1 MEPKHNVDR
10 LTTLADMI
18 EATSIW
24 RPASV
29 TDEPESYMTNW
40 SVFKVKG
47 VEIDDA
53 DTVHFV
59 GNCDGEGRVCSP
71 VRTYDPVTKRGV
83 TRSGR
88 IYVLTGKS
96 WYDSDAL
103 YVWRHWLMV
112 NNNPTVIDVTKEYDN
127 D

>member
-1 MEPKHNVDR
+1 MEPKFDAK
-10 LTTLADMI
+10 TLAGLAEI
-18 EATSIW
+18 EDAISIW

-29 TDEPESYMTNW
+29 LDEPESYMTNW

-47 VEIDDA
+47 VEIDDIE
-53 DTVHFV
+53 TVHFV

-71 VRTYDPVTKRGV
+71 VQTYDPTTKRGV

-88 IYVLTGKS
+88 IYVLVGKS
-96 WYDSDAL
+96 WHDSDAL
-103 YVWRHWLMV
+103 YVWRHWLMM
-112 NNNPTVIDVTKEYDN
+112 NNNPTVVDVTKEYDN